1 MTTKAGLER
10 QVENLMIVNKSL
22 EDKIEELK
30 ARVPTSREEV
40 AQMIKEELDQ
50 HYDWYHKNVTSCSC
64 CPDLR

>member
-50 HYDWYHKNVTSCSC
+50 PYDWYHKKCT
-64 CPDLR
+64 